1 MNITNDIQFDTNLIG
16 NEIANLKYNG
26 YLYKNGSDSVTLVY
40 GYDDD
45 WKNTTEKVMTKTD
58 DGFVCKI
65 NVYNFSALKFCF
77 KSSNGDWD
85 NNFGKNYSTPIQ
97 KRETSHKFIINENYL
112 PSLLDELIENTSSVD
127 RKTNQDD
134 YVSDE
139 EKVKIENIIE
149 NYDDIHNNNANIINN
164 ITNITSSTIKKYD
177 WSKNELIRLVNSLQK
192 SINEYKEFESEEITK
207 LELEMQLNED
217 ITTPVSEAASLEDY
231 IETENFDMDAL
242 VDSLL
247 SPVIEERN
255 VDKDDVKYFDIDKL
269 VDSYYHTFKSE
280 ETSTTPAF
288 DMSTVQFNKI
298 TVSEDVPDAATE
310 FVDQEAAQ
318 ADDIAKKKVLL
329 SEIDALFDEL
339 NLNVEETSQETANA
353 DKLYKLS
360 TGTTKEES
368 LKEVTELINETEE
381 TIKNIQTLFDEI
393 HSINDDNATVS
404 ITAEEDI
411 ADNNVK
417 YIVSEDTPVQ
427 ENVPSQ
433 EEVSLFNEYENDSNK
448 MPNYIP
454 GVDNDINDLY
464 DEEDTFAPADKQ
476 AEEDEGKF
484 LVVSTRSLS
493 MSKRITNKIKT
504 PFLKLRKIISAVF
517 DNLFS

>member
-16 NEIANLKYNG
+16 NETANLKYNG

-45 WKNTTEKVMTKTD
+45 WKNTSEKIMTKTD

-65 NVYNFSALKFCF
+65 NVYNFSSLKFCF
-77 KSSNGDWD
+77 KNSNGDWD
-85 NNFGKNYSTPIQ
+85 NNFGNNYSTPIQ
-97 KRETSHKFIINENYL
+97 RRKTSHKFIINESYL
-112 PSLLDELIENTSSVD
+112 PSILDELIENTSSTKIND
-127 RKTNQDD
+127 NQND
-134 YVSDE
+134 SISSE
-139 EKVKIENIIE
+139 ERNKIKNIVE
-149 NYDDIHNNNANIINN
+149 NYADIHNDNANIIDNLM
-164 ITNITSSTIKKYD
+164 NITSSTIKKYD
-177 WSKNELIRLVNSLQK
+177 WSKNELIRLSNSLQK
-192 SINEYKEFESEEITK
+192 SIREYREFESEEITK
-207 LELEMQLNED
+207 IELEKQLNED
-217 ITTPVSEAASLEDY
+217 ISAPVSKAASLEDY
-231 IETENFDMDAL
+231 VESSDFDMDSL

-255 VDKDDVKYFDIDKL
+255 IAKDDVKYFDIDKL
-269 VDSYYHTFKSE
+269 VDSYYHTFKTE
-280 ETSTTPAF
+280 ENAAAPSF
-288 DMSTVQFNKI
+288 DMNTVQFNKI
-298 TVSEDVPDAATE
+298 TVSEEEPEAVAE
-310 FVDQEAAQ
+310 LVDQEAAQ
-318 ADDIAKKKVLL
+318 KEDIAKKKILL

-339 NLNVEETSQETANA
+339 NLNIEENSQETANA
-353 DKLYKLS
+353 DRLYELS
-360 TGTTKEES
+360 TGITKEEN
-368 LKEVTELINETEE
+368 LKEVNELISETEE

-393 HSINDDNATVS
+393 HSINDDTSNVNISTEEEIQDNA
-404 ITAEEDI
+404 I
-411 ADNNVK
+411 K

-464 DEEDTFAPADKQ
+464 DEEETYASAEKQ
-476 AEEDEGKF
+476 SEEDENKF

>member
-1 MNITNDIQFDTNLIG
+1 
-16 NEIANLKYNG
+16 
-26 YLYKNGSDSVTLVY
+26 
-40 GYDDD
+40 
-45 WKNTTEKVMTKTD
+45 
-58 DGFVCKI
+58 
-65 NVYNFSALKFCF
+65 
-77 KSSNGDWD
+77 
-85 NNFGKNYSTPIQ
+85 
-97 KRETSHKFIINENYL
+97 
-112 PSLLDELIENTSSVD
+112 
-127 RKTNQDD
+127 
-134 YVSDE
+134 
-139 EKVKIENIIE
+139 
-149 NYDDIHNNNANIINN
+149 
-164 ITNITSSTIKKYD
+164 
-177 WSKNELIRLVNSLQK
+177 
-192 SINEYKEFESEEITK
+192 
-207 LELEMQLNED
+207 
-217 ITTPVSEAASLEDY
+217 
-231 IETENFDMDAL
+231 MDAL

-298 TVSEDVPDAATE
+298 TVSEDVPDVATE